1 MKIRELMY
9 EMLLGEAISKK
20 ILDQIKKKWSKS
32 NPEVTDDTVEFAVN
46 NFYTG
51 FKGSDQ
57 LKDKIK
63 QGGLEKSP
71 IIKGFL
77 ARHDGLDSNG
87 SPIPGAKPFKSS
99 QLLDLQQYSWNQ
111 AVDLFGEF
119 DIELGAMA
127 EPEADWVHQWLD
139 NSGFAKKSDEEIS
152 ASKDLWFGDRE
163 KIYDDGEG
171 FRVYSPKSQKHAIA
185 FGLYNE
191 YLSRKI
197 GGSPWCIATRST
209 SSTYYN
215 MYRDRGLTYY
225 FVINE
230 NYPIDNYNYLS
241 VIMPSTKST
250 DFEYTNLNNGGGNT
264 RGVDF
269 SSDEFDKCLTCMH
282 PQIENSEE
290 LRSLFAT
297 NVPYDRN
304 SELNLSNGEQDPVS
318 LIVENINSRW
328 DFSRQR
334 RSLKKARI
342 ATGDYLLEV
351 RSFQSMTTD
360 MILSYIK
367 LTNSDNWGDK
377 FQTMEIVE
385 FFKNNKDYKEK
396 LRRHL
401 SGEEDPDNGA
411 VIVGNKLSGKQD
423 VIEDRPVIIADLATL
438 LLKNKYKPAMGSK
451 TSATTEIKQNTEDG
465 RYGIW
470 DGQEGE
476 WLTHNDIKYTP
487 DYREESSS
495 EWPKMGS
502 FTHDDSEDIDNP
514 EQDDQPQQ
522 EPSNDV
528 DTDQVDNDQVD
539 NDQVDNDQVDNGLSY
554 PARTRDE
561 RFDDELGDIENL
573 NEQEED
579 GNHECIITKYS
590 REDTAGDS
598 DSFYTIH
605 TLESVSGTA
614 HVVIMSHQSWE
625 GTGKNEFI
633 DDEDKDPSE
642 VRQYL
647 SDLTKKFKGKMSE

>member
-1 MKIRELMY
+1 MRIGELIY
-9 EMLLGEAISKK
+9 EMLLDEAVSKK
-20 ILDQIKKKWSKS
+20 ILDQIKKKWSES
-32 NPEVTDDTVEFAVN
+32 NPEVTDDTVEFAIN

-51 FKGSDQ
+51 FKGGAQ
-57 LKDKIK
+57 IQGKIK

-77 ARHDGLDSNG
+77 ARHDGLDNNG
-87 SPIPGAKPFKSS
+87 TPIPGVKPFKSS

-119 DIELGAMA
+119 DKELGSIVG
-127 EPEADWVHQWLD
+127 PDADWVHEWLD
-139 NSGFAKKSDEEIS
+139 NSGFKRQGDEEIS

-171 FRVYSPKSQKHAIA
+171 FRVYSPKNQKHAVA
-185 FGLYNE
+185 FGIYNQ
-191 YLSRKI
+191 YLSSKI
-197 GGSPWCIATRST
+197 GGSAWCISTRSS

-215 MYRDRGLTYY
+215 MYRDRGLTYN

-230 NYPIDNYNYLS
+230 NYPESDPNHLS
-241 VIMPSTKST
+241 VIMPSTQKN
-250 DFEYTNLNNGGGNT
+250 DFEYTNLNNFGGNT

-269 SSDEFDKCLTCMH
+269 SSDEFNKCLTCMH

-297 NVPYDRN
+297 NVPYDSN
-304 SELNLSNGEQDPVS
+304 SELNISNGEQNPVS

-342 ATGDYLLEV
+342 ATGNYLMEV
-351 RSFQSMTTD
+351 RSFQSMSTD

-367 LTNSDNWGDK
+367 LVTSDNWGDR
-377 FQTMEIVE
+377 FQTMEVVE
-385 FFKNNKDYKEK
+385 FFKNNNDYKEK

-401 SGEEDPDNGA
+401 SGEEGDDDA
-411 VIVGNKLSGKQD
+411 VVIVGNTLSGKRE

-438 LLKNKYKPAMGSK
+438 LLKNKYKSKVSSK
-451 TSATTEIKQNTEDG
+451 TSTSIDIKQNTEDG

-476 WLTHNDIKYTP
+476 WLTHNDIKYIP
-487 DYREESSS
+487 NYREESSYD
-495 EWPKMGS
+495 WPKMGS
-502 FTHDDSEDIDNP
+502 FTHGDSEDIDNP

-522 EPSNDV
+522 EPSNDA

-539 NDQVDNDQVDNGLSY
+539 NDQVD
-554 PARTRDE
+554 DE
-561 RFDDELGDIENL
+561 MGDLENL

-579 GNHECIITKYS
+579 GNHECIITKYR

-605 TLESVSGTA
+605 PIQYVSGTA

-625 GTGKNEFI
+625 GMGRNEFI
-633 DDEDKDPSE
+633 NDEDKDPSE